1 MTQQVEEKVG
11 AIWRAVDVVCD
22 APTLLILESAWLG
35 ARRFDQF
42 LQTTGLLKTVVSKR
56 LKTLVDVG
64 IFYRH
69 RYCERPPRFEYRFTE
84 MGFDLFPIALMMLRW
99 EQTWSDQ
106 TGRIRISLKH
116 TGCRQTTEPYLA
128 CAACREPVKV
138 GDIDRKPGPG
148 ADAATGNYAKRRRQ
162 AGLKDARQ
170 APTALFEEISDIF
183 GDRWA
188 ALLVRAA
195 FMGERRYDGF
205 LQATGASTNI
215 LTDRLKRLVEKGLFE
230 RVAYQ
235 QQPVRHEY
243 RLTDKALDIYPILL
257 FLLEWGERWFADDLG
272 PSVIL
277 THKPCGHPLKP
288 IVCCSACGD
297 PVNRRSLE
305 LTIA

>member
-1 MTQQVEEKVG
+1 MTQKAEEKVG

-22 APTLLILESAWLG
+22 APTLLILEGAWLG
-35 ARRFDQF
+35 TRRFDQF

-56 LKTLVDVG
+56 LKILVEVG

-69 RYCERPPRFEYRFTE
+69 QYCARPPRFEYRFTD

-99 EQTWSDQ
+99 EQAWSDQ
-106 TGRIRISLKH
+106 TGRVQITLRH
-116 TGCRQTTEPYLA
+116 TGCGQITEPYLA
-128 CAACREPVKV
+128 CAACKEPVKV

-215 LTDRLKRLVEKGLFE
+215 LTDRLKRLVEKGMFE
-230 RVAYQ
+230 RAAYQ
-235 QQPVRHEY
+235 HQPVRHEY
-243 RLTDKALDIYPILL
+243 RLTEKALDIYPILL
-257 FLLEWGERWFADDLG
+257 FLLDWGERWFADDLG

-277 THKPCGHPLKP
+277 THKPCGHRLKP
-288 IVCCSACGD
+288 IVCCSSCGE
-297 PVNRRSLE
+297 PVDRQSLE
-305 LTIA
+305 ITVA